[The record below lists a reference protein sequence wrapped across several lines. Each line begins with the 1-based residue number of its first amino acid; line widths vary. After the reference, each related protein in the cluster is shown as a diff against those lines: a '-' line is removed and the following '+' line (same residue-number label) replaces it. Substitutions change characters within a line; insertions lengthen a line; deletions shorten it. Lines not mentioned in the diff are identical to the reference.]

1 MPGGTERGVQCPSPL
16 AKRRRR
22 AELGSELARRQERLL
37 EAEHRLLER
46 PSGEARIL
54 GKLELRLAETESR
67 ILSGGAGRRGSGARL
82 QLPGIP
88 ENLSNGSC
96 AALVSTETLD
106 RAASQSCS
114 TIGGWDLEAAEM
126 AIDYR
131 AEYGALHEYSRVG
144 SQYGL
149 HPLARAEHHLHPLA
163 RPEDTA
169 SEGRTPWQGE
179 DHVRVR
185 GESAVSLSNGQC
197 GAGGAHRPPQPC
209 QPHPGPSG
217 SAVTHS
223 EGDERILACPQDPR
237 LAGRPPDTSPGAPGP
252 PSPHPGGSAP
262 LAQFRFWKGVSISP
276 YSPPNAI
283 PVSRLIHL
291 PAAPPRPQTNFLQ
304 EQ

>member
-67 ILSGGAGRRGSGARL
+67 ILSGGAAGRRASGARL

-149 HPLARAEHHLHPLA
+149 HPLARADHLLHPLA
-163 RPEDTA
+163 RGEDTA
-169 SEGRTPWQGE
+169 RTPWQGE

-197 GAGGAHRPPQPC
+197 GGGGAHRPTRPC
-209 QPHPGPSG
+209 QYDPGPTG
-217 SAVTHS
+217 SEVIHS
-223 EGDERILACPQDPR
+223 DGDERILPCPQDPR
-237 LAGRPPDTSPGAPGP
+237 LAGQPPDTSPGPGT
-252 PSPHPGGSAP
+252 SSAP
-262 LAQFRFWKGVSISP
+262 LAQFRFW
-276 YSPPNAI
+276 
-283 PVSRLIHL
+283 
-291 PAAPPRPQTNFLQ
+291 
-304 EQ
+304 